1 MITSA
6 VMGLRQTVS
15 RLAIPDIAPD
25 IRDEFVV
32 HAATEVQRNARWL
45 FAFLFMTTPLAI
57 LAGHSDTPWLV
68 RWGLPLLMGAY
79 CLMGFIQLSRP
90 MRFRE
95 KPHFAARFVVDASI
109 SSCFGAVVSSAW
121 CVASWLTAPAD
132 DRLQFPI
139 ILVMGALATAYC
151 LANVRIG
158 AVANLVID
166 LLPISLLLLT
176 SGRVLDFAAG
186 FSLLLAGM
194 FQWRMINAHHRH
206 VLDLLHLQK
215 QNRTLALTD
224 PLTGLLNRRALL
236 DFAEA
241 IALGGDHA
249 RLILIDIDRFKSIND
264 AHGHDAGDEV
274 LIEVARVIEAR
285 AGNNVS
291 AARIGGEEF
300 ALLGATDALPAAAAL
315 ALLSEIRT
323 AAMPHGLV
331 VTASMGI
338 AEGPLGDEQAWR
350 KLYGR
355 ADEALYEAKRTGRNR
370 ACHADE
376 RRAAPPARRATDQ
389 PVAVTDATRA
399 A

>member
-1 MITSA
+1 M
-6 VMGLRQTVS
+6 
-15 RLAIPDIAPD
+15 AIPDIAPD

-32 HAATEVQRNARWL
+32 HAANEVQRNARWL
-45 FAFLFMTTPLAI
+45 FAFLFLTTPLAI
-57 LAGHSDTPWLV
+57 MAGHAETPVLV
-68 RWGLPLLMGAY
+68 RWGLPLVMGAY
-79 CLMGFIQLSRP
+79 CLMGFVQLSRP

-95 KPHFAARFVVDASI
+95 KPKYAAAFVVDASI
-109 SSCFGAVVSSAW
+109 SSCFGAFVSSAW

-158 AVANLVID
+158 AIANLVID
-166 LLPISLLLLT
+166 LLPISLLLLA

-206 VLDLLHLQK
+206 VIDLLHLQK

-241 IALGGDHA
+241 LAAGADGA
-249 RLILIDIDRFKSIND
+249 RLMIIDIDRFKAIND
-264 AHGHDAGDEV
+264 AHGHDTGDEV
-274 LIEVARVIEAR
+274 LIAIARLVEAR

-291 AARIGGEEF
+291 AARMGGEEF
-300 ALLGATDALPAAAAL
+300 ALLGTPEALPAATAL
-315 ALLSEIRT
+315 ALVAEIRA
-323 AAMPHGLV
+323 AAMPHGGT
-331 VTASMGI
+331 VTASIGI

-350 KLYGR
+350 ELYCR
-355 ADEALYEAKRTGRNR
+355 ADEALYQAKRTGRNR

-376 RRAAPPARRATDQ
+376 PAPALPARRATDR
-389 PVAVTDATRA
+389 PTPDSTASDDAATEA

>member
-1 MITSA
+1 MA
-6 VMGLRQTVS
+6 MGLRQTVS

-57 LAGHSDTPWLV
+57 LAGHPDTPWLV

-79 CLMGFIQLSRP
+79 CLLGLIQLSRP
-90 MRFRE
+90 LRFRE

-109 SSCFGAVVSSAW
+109 SSSFGAVVSSAW

-158 AVANLVID
+158 AIANLVID

-249 RLILIDIDRFKSIND
+249 RLILIDIDRFKAIND
-264 AHGHDAGDEV
+264 AHGHDTGDEV

-300 ALLGATDALPAAAAL
+300 ALLGATHALPAATAL

-370 ACHADE
+370 ACHADD
-376 RRAAPPARRATDQ
+376 RRAAPPARRATDR
-389 PVAVTDATRA
+389 PVAAPDATRA